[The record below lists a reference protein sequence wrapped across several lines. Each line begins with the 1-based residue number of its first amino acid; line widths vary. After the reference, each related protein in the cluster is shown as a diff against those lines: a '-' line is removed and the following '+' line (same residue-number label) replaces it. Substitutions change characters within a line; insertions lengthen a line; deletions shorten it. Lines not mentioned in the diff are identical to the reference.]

1 VLESAI
7 LLDAKLSKL
16 ARGDANKR
24 KILLTILLANF
35 GVFFSDFNHL
45 EAKIERHSVLKL
57 ASLELAT
64 GVIPAY

>member
-1 VLESAI
+1 
-7 LLDAKLSKL
+7 
-16 ARGDANKR
+16 
-24 KILLTILLANF
+24 
-35 GVFFSDFNHL
+35 VFFSDFNHL